1 MLKKSF
7 LTPVLSGVLAVT
19 VVGSGVLY
27 YFDKSGEGS
36 NKDKADTNKKDNSIS
51 AVADNIGDT
60 IDVANKAV
68 KGELDF
74 AYNADVELSFGDYL
88 LKQAD
93 KDIKPVGFSV
103 STKQKGGKSA
113 ADMSIKYDSKN
124 VVTLNTVL
132 DNETQTAYLK
142 VPELS
147 DAYISASPDDMKA
160 LIESSTGLNDLDFS
174 DTVDLSSSLTAMA
187 APSANLDLEDV
198 MQALE
203 DVDFGALFED
213 LQTYVEAASEKLPE
227 GKDNGNV
234 SGDID
239 GHAYDY
245 TVKTYEITGQTAVDI
260 CNVLIDKAKEDATI
274 KDLCKNLGMSD
285 EDFTSGL
292 DTLKEQMTSL
302 GEEELAKTL
311 VTYDLYYDGDNVT
324 GASFSQDTTEMKMV
338 MINTDSVAA
347 IDMTASSDGEQAFS
361 VKGSAEAKD
370 GKTNGKYV
378 VTVNDSDSENDANL
392 TYTLEDIQQQGDLFS
407 GNIIM
412 DFEFDNDGEKV
423 KPTVKMTSNSTAD
436 KLDVSVNVSESGN
449 DYLTVTVKGEATD
462 ASDITVPSDN
472 IFSLNQEGMDS
483 YLETCDTDKFSE
495 NLKAA
500 LGDELYNEITNEAK
514 DVIGG
519 DYDEPDD
526 DINSNVTIDNGD
538 QPDDDDD
545 YDDDDDD
552 GYSVDSEFEYL
563 SSDAA
568 DKLAVEVGGK
578 SFQFPA
584 KYSDVK
590 SDYFVEK
597 TEPVDENSS
606 DYVYNDDYS
615 VSITVYND
623 TDKSV
628 DFDDAN
634 IISVSVYDEAD
645 ISIGGIKIGSTK
657 ADIEKALNVTVKS
670 DNEMLT
676 VDGEDASFLAR
687 LENGKVTSLS
697 YYYNAL

>member
-203 DVDFGALFED
+203 DVDFGALFDD
-213 LQTYVEAASEKLPE
+213 LQTYIETAAEKFPE

-245 TVKTYEITGQTAVDI
+245 TVKTYDITGQAAVDI
-260 CNVLIDKAKEDATI
+260 FNVLIDKAKDDATI
-274 KDLCKNLGMSD
+274 KDLCKELGMTEQD
-285 EDFTSGL
+285 YTSGL
-292 DTLKEQMTSL
+292 DTLKEQMSSL

-311 VTYDLYYDGDNVT
+311 VKYDLYFDGDALAGCAFDLDGT
-324 GASFSQDTTEMKMV
+324 KLDMV
-338 MINTDSVAA
+338 MIASDDVAA
-347 IDMTASSDGEQAFS
+347 IDMAVSESGDPVYS

-370 GKTNGKYV
+370 GKTNGKYLI
-378 VTVNDSDSENDANL
+378 TVGDANDDGATV
-392 TYTLEDIQQQGDLFS
+392 TYTLTDIQQQGDLFS
-407 GNIIM
+407 GTIDLDMEI
-412 DFEFDNDGEKV
+412 NDGSDKV
-423 KPTVKMTSNSTAD
+423 KPSVKITSNSTSD
-436 KLDVSVNVSESGN
+436 KLDMSINVSESGD